1 MKYISAILSSACV
14 ISMAIAADETAL
26 VDDAAKIN
34 YSVGYQIGSDFQHQ
48 EIEIRPDAV
57 IQGIRDAMAGDEALM
72 SSTEMRNTMAE
83 LGKKVAEQK
92 RQKKLDLLQK
102 RLEESHQF
110 LAENA
115 KKPGVVTTASGLQY
129 RVNKEG
135 RGNSPQKGDQVLV
148 HYAGQLL
155 DGSVFDSSY
164 IRGKPT
170 SFQVDQ
176 VIKGWTEAL
185 LMMKQAAH
193 WQLFIP
199 PELAYGEAGAGP
211 DIPPNSTLIFEVEL
225 IAIQKKPAEK

>member
-1 MKYISAILSSACV
+1 MVSLAVAE
-14 ISMAIAADETAL
+14 DESPL

-48 EIEIRPDAV
+48 EIEVRPEAV
-57 IQGIRDAMAGDEALM
+57 IQGIRDAMGGDEALM
-72 SSTEMRNTMAE
+72 SSTEMRRTMAE
-83 LGKKVAEQK
+83 LGEKVAEQK
-92 RQKKLDLLQK
+92 KQRKLDALNK
-102 RLEESHQF
+102 RLEESRRFH
-110 LAENA
+110 AENA

-135 RGNSPQKGDQVLV
+135 RGNSPQKEDKVLV

-164 IRGKPT
+164 KRGKPT

-199 PELAYGEAGAGP
+199 PELAYGEAGAGA

-225 IAIQKKPAEK
+225 IAIQKKPADK